1 MSDNETN
8 LLYELSIELDQGN
21 TIKIKVNK
29 NSDPEELAFQFCKE
43 NNCNFETL
51 KNLKEKISNLLS
63 QQEESSKKQ
72 IATTT
77 NNKNTKNETSNI
89 FKNNLIYNN
98 NNNEQPLLTSKPKLF
113 KPDKSP
119 LLNSTKHPL
128 KNNFL
133 LLTPDHTYNSKDIT
147 TLNNKYSHSHISLT
161 ELVEK
166 HKMNVTSKP
175 HCQSKSISLNQNKSP
190 NNKIIHRHYNNKF
203 KHNKPSITTQSKST
217 NHHQSTYSSLT
228 ALSVYTNKILFGA
241 PKDKNKFI
249 NNTYDIAFKPNQ
261 HVNSVYYGS
270 NNYNKAKSYR
280 SNKLNISKQ
289 IVSQSY
295 LKHYLSKSLLNVNDT
310 NYIHEQTL
318 TEHKQHLEKM
328 KTVEER
334 KGKMFCYLM
343 NTFLNKSKGYVQYEK
358 IPKDIEHIVK
368 WLFPKN
374 IKAYTNKDNKLLS
387 YMKSK
392 FEKLSFLDKRSLFNY
407 YHNININ

>member
-1 MSDNETN
+1 MSDNESN
-8 LLYELSIELDQGN
+8 VLYELSVELNQGN
-21 TIKIKVNK
+21 TVKIKVNQH
-29 NSDPEELAFQFCKE
+29 SDPEELAFQFCKD

-63 QQEESSKKQ
+63 KHEESSKKH
-72 IATTT
+72 ITTT
-77 NNKNTKNETSNI
+77 NNIITKNETSNI

-98 NNNEQPLLTSKPKLF
+98 NDKPLLTSKPKLF

-161 ELVEK
+161 ELAEK
-166 HKMNVTSKP
+166 HKTNVTSKP
-175 HCQSKSISLNQNKSP
+175 HYQSKSISLKQNKIP
-190 NNKIIHRHYNNKF
+190 NKITHRHYNNKY
-203 KHNKPSITTQSKST
+203 KQNKPSITTQSKST
-217 NHHQSTYSSLT
+217 NHHQTTYSSLT
-228 ALSVYTNKILFGA
+228 ALSVYTNKILFGTS
-241 PKDKNKFI
+241 KDKSKLI

-261 HVNSVYYGS
+261 HVHSVCDGNS
-270 NNYNKAKSYR
+270 YNKAKSYR

-310 NYIHEQTL
+310 NYLHEQTL
-318 TEHKQHLEKM
+318 TEYKQHLEKM

-368 WLFPKN
+368 WLFPRN
-374 IKAYTNKDNKLLS
+374 IKVYTNKEDKLLS
-387 YMKSK
+387 YMRSK